1 MMALLKHSHFIL
13 SISNFNLAKIIAGTD
28 LTNIASKF
36 LQNGDTLLKGGATVS
51 WANDVPTANQQDGS
65 GFYSIIWDD

>member
-1 MMALLKHSHFIL
+1 MVALLKHSHFIL
-13 SISNFNLAKIIAGTD
+13 SIFNLAKIIAGTD

-51 WANDVPTANQQDGS
+51 WANDVPNC
-65 GFYSIIWDD
+65 